1 MKISFSPPRID
12 QKTIEEVKETLLSG
26 WITTGPKTK
35 LFEDKLAKFIGV
47 KEVVCLNS
55 GTAGLQMAMNWLG
68 IKDGDEVIVPAYTY
82 CATAN
87 VVLQFGAK
95 PIMVDI
101 NLQDFNIDTSKIKK
115 LITEKTK
122 AIVGVDLAGFPAD
135 YIEIKKIVNTK
146 EIRDLYN
153 CENDIQKK
161 LGRIAIISDAAHSIG
176 AEYYGEKTGNHA
188 DMSSFSFHAVKNL
201 TTAEGGA
208 LALNLPDNF
217 DEIKIKKYFK
227 TLSVHGQSKDA
238 LTKNLAG
245 SWEYDV
251 IHPGFKCNMTDI
263 NAAIGLVELD
273 RYIETLKKRKDI
285 FKLYDQIL
293 KTQKWAILPIHEDQN
308 KKSSCHIYML
318 RIKDCSEEQRN
329 NIIIKMAQKEIAV
342 NVHYKPLAMLT
353 LYKKLN
359 YNINDFPISYACY
372 SNEISLPVYYDLK
385 FNEVEFVANSIISII
400 NEELK

>member
-263 NAAIGLVELD
+263 NAAIGLVELG

-285 FKLYDQIL
+285 FQLYDQIL

-342 NVHYKPLAMLT
+342 NVHYKPLPMLT

>member
-263 NAAIGLVELD
+263 NAAIGLVELG

-342 NVHYKPLAMLT
+342 NVHYKPLPMLT

>member
-342 NVHYKPLAMLT
+342 NVHYKPLPMLT